1 MNRRIFSTGIFVLN
15 NKLNKMRKNV
25 LIFGLILG
33 TILCINML
41 IMVNMMYTNPE
52 FKSNDLLGYVAM
64 VVIFSLIFFGVR
76 NYRNKVLDGV
86 ISFGKAFKTG
96 LLIAV
101 VASTLYVVVWL
112 FYYYLFVPD
121 FIDKYTAHVLH
132 QCTTEA
138 EMATKSKEMANFK
151 ELYDNPLFVVLIT
164 YSEVLPIGLVITLIS
179 AFILKRKP
187 KK

>member
-1 MNRRIFSTGIFVLN
+1 M
-15 NKLNKMRKNV
+15 KKNV

-33 TILCINML
+33 TILCINM
-41 IMVNMMYTNPE
+41 IVVINMMYTNPD
-52 FKSNDLLGYVAM
+52 FKSNDLLGYAAM

-86 ISFGKAFKTG
+86 ISFGKGFKTG
-96 LLIAV
+96 LLIAL

-121 FIDKYTAHVLH
+121 FIDKYTTHVLH
-132 QCTTEA
+132 QYTTESERA
-138 EMATKSKEMANFK
+138 AKAVEMANFK
-151 ELYDNPLFVVLIT
+151 EMYSNPLFVVLIT
-164 YSEVLPIGLVITLIS
+164 YSEVLPIGLIITLIS
-179 AFILKRKP
+179 SLILK